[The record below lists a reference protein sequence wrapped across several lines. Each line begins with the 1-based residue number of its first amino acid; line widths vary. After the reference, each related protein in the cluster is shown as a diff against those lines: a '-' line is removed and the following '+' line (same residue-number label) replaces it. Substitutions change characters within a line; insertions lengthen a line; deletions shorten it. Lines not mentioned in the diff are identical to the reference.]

1 MYIKSD
7 HNLIRISQQLA
18 IPCSPLKL
26 IGIEHF
32 SYMKQFAD
40 GTRINLSDKAQWIDD
55 YYNLK
60 LYQSS
65 LYEDNLANYTS
76 GHHVAIGC
84 EDLEVSRHGMLYY
97 NTIHGIVIIKADPS
111 CCEFFLFGFTADNLQ
126 AVRILLENMEVLYHF
141 IAYLKA
147 QCSDLFIKAEK
158 SKILLPN
165 NRIILN
171 AKSTVDMDFA
181 KIKKEFFQKT
191 KIYKY
196 NYKKP
201 DGHKIKLSNREID
214 CIAYIKNNLTA
225 KMIAKKMNLSHRTV
239 EAYLENIRA
248 KFNLPDRHELLRVI
262 LQDDYL
268 GSLRDY

>member
-1 MYIKSD
+1 MKSD
-7 HNLIRISQQLA
+7 HNLIRISQHLA
-18 IPCSPLKL
+18 IPCNPLKL

-32 SYMKQFAD
+32 SYMKQLAD
-40 GTRINLSDKAQWIDD
+40 GTRINLSNKAQWVDD

-65 LYEDNLANYTS
+65 LYEDNLTNYTS
-76 GHHVAIGC
+76 GHHVTIGG
-84 EDLEVSRHGMLYY
+84 EDLEVFRHGMLYY
-97 NTIHGIVIIKADPS
+97 NTLHGIVITKADPD

-126 AVRILLENMEVLYHF
+126 AVRHLLDNMEVLYHF
-141 IAYLKA
+141 IGYLKA

-165 NRIILN
+165 NRIIFTG
-171 AKSTVDMDFA
+171 KSAVEIDFA
-181 KIKKEFFQKT
+181 EIKKEFFQKT

-196 NYKKP
+196 NYKRP

-214 CIAYIKNNLTA
+214 CIAYIKGNLTA

-239 EAYLENIRA
+239 EAYLENIKT
-248 KFNLPDRHELLRVI
+248 KFNITDKHELLRVI

-268 GSLRDY
+268 GCLRDY